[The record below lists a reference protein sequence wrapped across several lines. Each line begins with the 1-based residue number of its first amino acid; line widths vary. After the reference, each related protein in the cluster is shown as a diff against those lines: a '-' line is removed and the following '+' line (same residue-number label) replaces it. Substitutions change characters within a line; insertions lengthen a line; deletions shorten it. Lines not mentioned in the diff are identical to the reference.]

1 MRPLNI
7 GDLKIN
13 VPIIQGGMGIG
24 ISLSKLA
31 SAVANM
37 GGVGIISTVGIGL
50 TGKQTAK
57 GYKNG
62 NIEAI
67 RNEIRK
73 AREMTPGV
81 LGVNIMAVLTDFSE
95 MVKTSIDEGID
106 IIFSGAGLPLDLPS
120 YLTKGRPSWFPLSL
134 PDVQPISLPR
144 NGNKTTIICPMPL
157 WWRDLRQAVTW
168 VLNPT
173 LYLK

>member
-50 TGKQTAK
+50 TGLVAAVSPMPTAV
-57 GYKNG
+57 
-62 NIEAI
+62 AP
-67 RNEIRK
+67 RWV
-73 AREMTPGV
+73 T
-81 LGVNIMAVLTDFSE
+81 LGVALGVAVG
-95 MVKTSIDEGID
+95 MI
-106 IIFSGAGLPLDLPS
+106 AGVYPAARAARLDPV
-120 YLTKGRPSWFPLSL
+120 
-134 PDVQPISLPR
+134 DA
-144 NGNKTTIICPMPL
+144 
-157 WWRDLRQAVTW
+157 LR
-168 VLNPT
+168 
-173 LYLK
+173 YE